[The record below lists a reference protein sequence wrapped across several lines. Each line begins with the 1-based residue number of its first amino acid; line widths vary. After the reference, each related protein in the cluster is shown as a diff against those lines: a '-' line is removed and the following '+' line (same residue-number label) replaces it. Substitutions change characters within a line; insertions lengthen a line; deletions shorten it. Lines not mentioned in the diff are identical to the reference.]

1 MVKEKMDRINF
12 LYRKSKAEGL
22 TEEEKVEQA
31 ALRQEYIMEFRAQFT
46 GIMENTVIKRPDGTV
61 EKVSEKKKKKEKK

>member
-22 TEEEKVEQA
+22 TEEDKAEQA
-31 ALRQEYIMEFRAQFT
+31 ALRQEYIMEFRAHFT

-61 EKVSEKKKKKEKK
+61 EKVSEKKKEKK

>member
-1 MVKEKMDRINF
+1 MVKEKMERINF

-22 TEEEKVEQA
+22 TEEEKAEQA

-61 EKVSEKKKKKEKK
+61 EKVSEKKKEKK

>member
-1 MVKEKMDRINF
+1 MEKAKLDRINF

-22 TEEEKVEQA
+22 TEEEKAEQA

-46 GIMENTVIKRPDGTV
+46 GIMDNTVIKRPDGTI
-61 EKVSEKKKKKEKK
+61 EKVSDKKKEKK